1 MISSLFAPAAPA
13 RCAAARSPAPVTSM
27 AKASQPLRLIAQAE
41 TPTTR
46 SWLERLV
53 VGAQRL
59 ADALGE
65 RLGGQ
70 RRLVAVAAQLL
81 DGHVARGV
89 DLGARN
95 DPGRAV
101 LVPDPDVLHLQLEER
116 VALLRHVLQV
126 ELVAEVRRV
135 LRQHAVAEEAE
146 DRRVFALQGELE
158 LGLELVQL
166 VEVGHERVILAPPT
180 KPGPARARG
189 CPAREPA
196 PRAAG
201 ARNAAPTTVDEGLS
215 GPARRTAGRP

>member
-1 MISSLFAPAAPA
+1 MISSLFARAAPA

-81 DGHVARGV
+81 DGHVAGGI
-89 DLGARN
+89 DLRPPG
-95 DPGRAV
+95 DPGRAG
-101 LVPDPDVLHLQLEER
+101 LVPDPDGPPPQPEER
-116 VALLRHVLQV
+116 VALRRAGLQV
-126 ELVAEVRRV
+126 E
-135 LRQHAVAEEAE
+135 
-146 DRRVFALQGELE
+146 
-158 LGLELVQL
+158 
-166 VEVGHERVILAPPT
+166 
-180 KPGPARARG
+180 
-189 CPAREPA
+189 
-196 PRAAG
+196 
-201 ARNAAPTTVDEGLS
+201 
-215 GPARRTAGRP
+215 

>member
-81 DGHVARGV
+81 DGHVAGGI
-89 DLGARN
+89 DLGPRD

-116 VALLRHVLQV
+116 VALLRDVLQV
-126 ELVAEVRRV
+126 ELVAEVGRV
-135 LRQHAVAEEAE
+135 LREHAVAEEAE
-146 DRRVFALQGELE
+146 DGGVLLLERKLQ

-166 VEVGHERVILAPPT
+166 IEVRHRSRHCS
-180 KPGPARARG
+180 PANKA
-189 CPAREPA
+189 C
-196 PRAAG
+196 
-201 ARNAAPTTVDEGLS
+201 
-215 GPARRTAGRP
+215 